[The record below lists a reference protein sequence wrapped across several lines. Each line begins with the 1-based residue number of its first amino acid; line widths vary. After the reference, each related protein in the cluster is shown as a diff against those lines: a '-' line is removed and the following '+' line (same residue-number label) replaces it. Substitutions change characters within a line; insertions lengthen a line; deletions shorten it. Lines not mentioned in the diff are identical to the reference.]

1 LLRREKHGSK
11 EAFPMA
17 IATQAPAP
25 SIKRCV
31 DATNQAADRVDDWI
45 RRYRVDHPLRY
56 RPTVFSSRQRRS
68 AVSVRDRG
76 VWLLAIGDSLK
87 ARYDALAT
95 PLPPHVAALV
105 EQLEMKK

>member
-1 LLRREKHGSK
+1 
-11 EAFPMA
+11 MA

-31 DATNQAADRVDDWI
+31 DATNQAADRLDYWI
-45 RRYRVDHPLRY
+45 RRYVVDHPLRHH
-56 RPTVFSSRQRRS
+56 PTVFSSRQRRS

-76 VWLLAIGDSLK
+76 VWLAIGNSLK

-95 PLPPHVAALV
+95 PLPPQIAALV